1 MKAAASMA
9 APLAVG
15 ELTAPLKTNRDVAAA
30 AQETETQAAA
40 VAVAATAAAK
50 TLLGIFAV
58 AEHGDFE
65 VQFCWVRLSSIRS
78 PRPEQVR
85 RPDERMVLATSRK
98 TQDKELHLGAY
109 RP

>member
-1 MKAAASMA
+1 MRAAASMA

-15 ELTAPLKTNRDVAAA
+15 ELAAPLKTRRDEAAA
-30 AQETETQAAA
+30 ASQETETQAAA

-50 TLLGIFAV
+50 TLLDITATLKFSSSGCVGA
-58 AEHGDFE
+58 
-65 VQFCWVRLSSIRS
+65 SIRS

-98 TQDKELHLGAY
+98 TQDKELHLGVY
-109 RP
+109 LP